1 MEEKSNEELV
11 ERIEFL
17 TKQLEEDV
25 QEGGAGRREREKLV
39 IQQTIQGYQQA
50 IEEHQKRFSDLC
62 KKDAEAENGRKE
74 FSSIEAELGK
84 RRRIEEE
91 ELEREKQ
98 EQAEL
103 RRRRKIRQEELER
116 EKQKE
121 QERKRRISGEF
132 MEEGGSLQQQEQQQE
147 VNRGLVDTGFD
158 NLVRSFLLSEYLR
171 MILVLLHAGH

>member
-11 ERIEFL
+11 ERIEYL
-17 TKQLEEDV
+17 TKQLEEDL
-25 QEGGAGRREREKLV
+25 QEGGAGRREREKGEIQQV
-39 IQQTIQGYQQA
+39 IQGHQQA
-50 IEEHQKRFSDLC
+50 IEEHQKRFTDLC

-74 FSSIEAELGK
+74 FTSIEAELGK

-132 MEEGGSLQQQEQQQE
+132 MEEGGSLQQQQQE
-147 VNRGLVDTGFD
+147 VNRGLDTGFD

>member
-17 TKQLEEDV
+17 TKQLEEDM

-74 FSSIEAELGK
+74 FTSIEAELGK

-132 MEEGGSLQQQEQQQE
+132 MEEGGSLQQQQQE
-147 VNRGLVDTGFD
+147 VNRGLDTGFD

>member
-17 TKQLEEDV
+17 TKQLEEDM

-50 IEEHQKRFSDLC
+50 IEENQKRFSDLY

-74 FSSIEAELGK
+74 FTSIEAELGK

-98 EQAEL
+98 EQ
-103 RRRRKIRQEELER
+103 RRKRRIRQEELER

-132 MEEGGSLQQQEQQQE
+132 LMEEGGSLQQQEQQQQE
-147 VNRGLVDTGFD
+147 VNRGLDTGFD
-158 NLVRSFLLSEYLR
+158 NLVRSFLLSDLR

>member
-62 KKDAEAENGRKE
+62 KKDAETENGKKE
-74 FSSIEAELGK
+74 FTSIEAELGK

-98 EQAEL
+98 EQ
-103 RRRRKIRQEELER
+103 RRKRRIRQEELER

-132 MEEGGSLQQQEQQQE
+132 MEEGGSLQQQEQQQQE
-147 VNRGLVDTGFD
+147 VNRGLDTGFD